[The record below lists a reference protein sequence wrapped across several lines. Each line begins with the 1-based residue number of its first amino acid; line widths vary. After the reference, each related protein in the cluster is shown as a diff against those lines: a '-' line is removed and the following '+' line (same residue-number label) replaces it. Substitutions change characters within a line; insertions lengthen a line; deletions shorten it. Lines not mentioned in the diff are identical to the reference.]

1 MNNEPRAGDSGWIGD
16 LRRDARWKEG
26 LLATLRLRGDEWPA
40 LTGDLSLGGVKIAV
54 HAAVPFA
61 GEPVFLAI
69 AFEKRIIEVR
79 GVVQHVRE
87 RPWGSI
93 VGIAFEESAHA
104 DLARRCLAKT
114 GGSGSREPE
123 AFGSDGSQRNA
134 DDSSPA

>member
-1 MNNEPRAGDSGWIGD
+1 MTNERGTGDSGWIGD

-54 HAAVPFA
+54 HAAVPFV

-69 AFEKRIIEVR
+69 AFEKRVIEVR

-93 VGIAFEESAHA
+93 VGISFEESAHT
-104 DLARRCLAKT
+104 DLARRCLERI
-114 GGSGSREPE
+114 GGPGNREPKT
-123 AFGSDGSQRNA
+123 FGAGDAHGNA
-134 DDSSPA
+134 DGSSPA